1 MKLVPVQPIPESV
14 YKKVGFY
21 WYETPESPP
30 YIADELIVISPE
42 EGDAYYR
49 AAGELYDLFIAAGQH
64 VIDHRLY
71 EELDIPPTLI
81 PLIEETWN
89 DDAHFHLIGRFDLA
103 GGLDGQPIKLIEFN
117 ADTPSLIF
125 EVALIQWLLLRHNN
139 LDEERQYNRLY
150 ETLKESFTRI
160 RKYHTPAGEDDSPI
174 PCALFSCFNLGREDE
189 NTTRLLEEIAYESGF
204 ITSFE
209 YIEDVT
215 FSGEKGIGNSEGEV
229 CDYWFKL
236 VPYEL
241 MVSEEPELV
250 KMLTAIVGNRKTV
263 LLNPPYTLLFQS
275 KGLLKILWDLFPRH
289 PLLLETTREPLPG
302 KSWVEKKTFG
312 REGANIR
319 ILGPIGE
326 LLASTPGE
334 YQNFQ
339 AIYQEFTELPRDS
352 AGKSY
357 QAGVFFSYEPCGL
370 GFRRESG
377 IIQNFSQF
385 IGHFVG

>member
-1 MKLVPVQPIPESV
+1 MRLIPVQPIPESV
-14 YKKVGFY
+14 FKKIGFY
-21 WYETPESPP
+21 WYETPEAPP
-30 YIADELIVISPE
+30 YIADELIVVSPE

-49 AAGELYDLFIAAGQH
+49 AAGELYDLFVAAGQH

-71 EELDIPPTLI
+71 EDLDIPPTLI

-89 DDAHFHLIGRFDLA
+89 DEAHFHLIGRFDLA

-125 EVALIQWLLLRHNN
+125 EVALIQWLLLRHNL

-150 ETLKESFTRI
+150 ETIKESFTRI
-160 RKYHTPAGEDDSPI
+160 RKLHPAAGEDDSPI
-174 PCALFSCFNLGREDE
+174 PCALFSCLNLGREDE

-209 YIEDVT
+209 YIDDVT
-215 FSGEKGIGNSEGEV
+215 FSGEKGIGNSEGEI

-236 VPYEL
+236 IPYEL
-241 MVSEEPELV
+241 MASEEPELV
-250 KMLTAIVGNRKTV
+250 EMLTTIVGNRKTV

-289 PLLLETTREPLPG
+289 PLLLETVREPRPG
-302 KSWVEKKTFG
+302 KSWVKKKTFG
-312 REGANIR
+312 REGANIS
-319 ILGPIGE
+319 IIGPVGE
-326 LLASTPGE
+326 LLASTAGE
-334 YQNFQ
+334 YHNFQ
-339 AIYQEFTELPRDS
+339 DVYQEFTELPRDRT
-352 AGKSY
+352 GKSY

-370 GFRRESG
+370 GFRRERG

>member
-1 MKLVPVQPIPESV
+1 MRLIPVQPVPESV
-14 YKKVGFY
+14 FKKIGFY

-30 YIADELIVISPE
+30 YIADELIVITPE

-64 VIDHRLY
+64 AIDHRLY
-71 EELDIPPTLI
+71 GELDIPPSLI

-89 DDAHFHLIGRFDLA
+89 DEAHFHLLGRFDLA

-125 EVALIQWLLLRHNN
+125 EVALVQWLLLRHNN

-150 ETLKESFTRI
+150 ETIKESFSRM
-160 RKYHTPAGEDDSPI
+160 RKLHSTTGENDGPI
-174 PCALFSCFNLGREDE
+174 PWALFSCLNLGREDE

-209 YIEDVT
+209 YIDDVA
-215 FSGEKGIGNSEGEV
+215 FSGENGIANSEGEG

-236 VPYEL
+236 IPYEL
-241 MVSEEPELV
+241 MASEEPELV
-250 KMLTAIVGNRKTV
+250 KLLTALVEKGKVV

-275 KGLLKILWDLFPRH
+275 KGLLKILWDLFPGH
-289 PLLLETTREPLPG
+289 PLLLETAREPRPG

-312 REGANIR
+312 REGANIS
-319 ILGPIGE
+319 ILGPAGE
-326 LLASTPGE
+326 LLANTEGD
-334 YQNFQ
+334 YGHFRDV
-339 AIYQEFTELPRDS
+339 YQEFTELPRDR
-352 AGKSY
+352 AGNSY

-370 GFRRESG
+370 GFRREKG

>member
-339 AIYQEFTELPRDS
+339 AIYQAFTELPRDS

>member
-21 WYETPESPP
+21 WYETPETPP
-30 YIADELIVISPE
+30 YIADELVVISPE

-89 DDAHFHLIGRFDLA
+89 DDAHFHLLGRFDLA

-215 FSGEKGIGNSEGEV
+215 FSDEKGIGNSEGEI

-250 KMLTAIVGNRKTV
+250 KMLTSIVGNRKTV
-263 LLNPPYTLLFQS
+263 ILNPPYSLLFQS

-302 KSWVEKKTFG
+302 KSCVEKKTFG

-319 ILGPIGE
+319 ILGPTRE
-326 LLASTPGE
+326 LLASTTGG
-334 YQNFQ
+334 YHNFQ
-339 AIYQEFTELPRDS
+339 SIYQEFTELPRDGT
-352 AGKSY
+352 GKSY
-357 QAGVFFSYEPCGL
+357 QAGVFFSYEPCGI

>member
-21 WYETPESPP
+21 WYETPEKPP
-30 YIADELIVISPE
+30 YIADELVVISPE
-42 EGDAYYR
+42 EGDAYYS
-49 AAGELYDLFIAAGQH
+49 AAGELYDLFITAGQH

-160 RKYHTPAGEDDSPI
+160 RKIHNAAGEDDSPI
-174 PCALFSCFNLGREDE
+174 TCALFSCFNLGREDE

-209 YIEDVT
+209 YIEGVT
-215 FSGEKGIGNSEGEV
+215 FSDEKGIGNSEGDI

-250 KMLTAIVGNRKTV
+250 KILTSIVGNRKTV
-263 LLNPPYTLLFQS
+263 ILNPPYSLLFQS
-275 KGLLKILWDLFPRH
+275 KGLLNVLWDLFPHH
-289 PLLLETTREPLPG
+289 PLLLETAREPLPG
-302 KSWVEKKTFG
+302 RSWVEKKTFG

-319 ILGPIGE
+319 ILGPTGE
-326 LLASTPGE
+326 LLASTTGE
-334 YQNFQ
+334 YRNFQ
-339 AIYQEFTELPRDS
+339 AVYQEFTELPRDS

>member
-1 MKLVPVQPIPESV
+1 MKILPIKPIPESLFQ
-14 YKKVGFY
+14 KIGFY
-21 WYETPESPP
+21 WYQTPETPP
-30 YIADELIVISPE
+30 YIADELVVISSE

-49 AAGELYDLFIAAGQH
+49 AAAELYDLFIEAAQH

-71 EELDIPPTLI
+71 DQLDIPPTLI
-81 PLIEETWN
+81 EMIEKTWD

-125 EVALIQWLLLRHNN
+125 EVALIQWLILRHND
-139 LDEERQYNRLY
+139 LDEERQYNHLY
-150 ETLKESFTRI
+150 ETIKESFLKMKSRHRNFDRI
-160 RKYHTPAGEDDSPI
+160 DSPI
-174 PCALFSCFNLGREDE
+174 PCALFSCLNLGKEDE
-189 NTTRLLEEIAYESGF
+189 NTTRLFEEIAYEAGF

-209 YIEDVT
+209 YIDNVF
-215 FSGEKGIGNSEGEV
+215 FSDENGIVNAKGEIF
-229 CDYWFKL
+229 DYWYKL

-241 MVSEEPELV
+241 ITAEEPQLV
-250 KMLTAIVGNRKTV
+250 EILTNIVRRQQAV

-275 KGLLKILWDLFPRH
+275 KGILNVLWELFPNH
-289 PLLLETTREPLPG
+289 PLLLETAKEPSLG

-319 ILGPIGE
+319 ILDHAGQD
-326 LLASTPGE
+326 LAETPGDYDRYLAV
-334 YQNFQ
+334 YQKF
-339 AIYQEFTELPRDS
+339 AELPRDS
-352 AGKSY
+352 EGRLY

-370 GFRRESG
+370 GFRRERG

-385 IGHFVG
+385 VGHIVG